1 MLKLL
6 WEEYQITVWGTFKE
20 KMKIELQNEEAAT
33 GRLSKKTELFE
44 IEGKII

>member
-20 KMKIELQNEEAAT
+20 KMKIELQNEEAAA
-33 GRLSKKTELFE
+33 GRLSEKTELFE